1 MMEPSIGRC
10 ARFTAGSIPAIAWA
24 ALAGVVLAA
33 GTPGPTPPPA
43 DPCAPPDRAG
53 RTVRVSSVA
62 ALEDRVQSARSGD
75 TILIADG
82 RYRLRRSL
90 DIAAPDVTLRG
101 QSGDRTRV
109 VLHGGGMTGDDV
121 GVAVSVSAPG
131 VTLADLTIRDV
142 GFHAVQVRGERGA
155 SRFSLYRSA
164 LMDTGQQLLKGSVS
178 REPIYADDG
187 LVACSSFSYTS
198 NAPSDY
204 TNGVDVLA
212 TRGWTIRDNRF
223 ERIRGP
229 ASQRFAAGPAI
240 LAWAAAADTI
250 VERNLIVDSYR
261 GIALGLLEAPNEL
274 ARGGE
279 RVYDHTGGVIRNNV
293 VVNLHGWADEGIEVT
308 AARDVKIEHN
318 TVLVE
323 GSLPWSISVR
333 FPTASASVTN
343 NLTNR
348 EVRSRNGGRTT
359 TAGNVTTATREFF
372 HDPLAADLHLKPGT
386 AAGAAGAAPSDAA
399 EDFDRKRRPSDR
411 RPDAGAFQASASSS
425 R

>member
-1 MMEPSIGRC
+1 MIRSSTRRG
-10 ARFTAGSIPAIAWA
+10 ARLAAVSSAGIAAA
-24 ALAGVVLAA
+24 ALAGTALAGA
-33 GTPGPTPPPA
+33 ALGPAPEPA
-43 DPCAPPDRAG
+43 DPCAPPARPGRA
-53 RTVRVSSVA
+53 VPVSSVA
-62 ALEDRVQSARSGD
+62 ELEDRIQSARSGD
-75 TILIADG
+75 TILVADG
-82 RYRLRRSL
+82 RYRLRRTI
-90 DIAAPDVTLRG
+90 DIATPDVTLRG
-101 QSGDRTRV
+101 RSGDRTRV
-109 VLHGGGMTGDDV
+109 TLHGGGMTGDDV

-142 GFHAVQVRGERGA
+142 GYHAVQVRGERGA

-164 LMDTGQQLLKGSVS
+164 LIDTGQQLLKGSVS
-178 REPIYADDG
+178 RERIYADDG
-187 LVACSSFSYTS
+187 LVACSSFSYS
-198 NAPSDY
+198 SSAPSDY

-261 GIALGLLEAPNEL
+261 GIALGLLPSPNEL
-274 ARGGE
+274 ARSGE

-308 AARDVKIEHN
+308 AARDVSIEHN

-323 GSLPWSISVR
+323 GGLPWSISVR
-333 FPTASASVTN
+333 FPAASALVTN

-348 EVRSRNGGRTT
+348 EVRSRNGGKATT
-359 TAGNVTTATREFF
+359 LGNVTTATREFF
-372 HDPLAADLHLKPGT
+372 RDPLAADLRLKPGT
-386 AAGAAGAAPSDAA
+386 AAAAAGVALTGAA